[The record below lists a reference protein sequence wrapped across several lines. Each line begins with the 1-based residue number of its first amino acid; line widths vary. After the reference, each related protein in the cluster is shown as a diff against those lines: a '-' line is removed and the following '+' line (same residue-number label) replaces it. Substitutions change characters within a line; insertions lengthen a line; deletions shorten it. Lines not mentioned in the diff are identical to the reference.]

1 MVISSFLELGAYNC
15 WGLSSPFFLKKK
27 VILLGEKNVTV
38 NMDAAICFKLE
49 SASKDFLEDMA
60 TSKDMSLSAYCRY
73 VIDIGLDELYKR
85 NVNMRKMEKQL

>member
-1 MVISSFLELGAYNC
+1 LLGSVI
-15 WGLSSPFFLKKK
+15 PIFFIEKSNT
-27 VILLGEKNVTV
+27 LGEKNMTV

-49 SASKDFLEDMA
+49 SALKDFLEDMA

-85 NVNMRKMEKQL
+85 NYKKVANASGARMSE

>member
-1 MVISSFLELGAYNC
+1 M
-15 WGLSSPFFLKKK
+15 
-27 VILLGEKNVTV
+27 TV

-49 SASKDFLEDMA
+49 SALKDFLEDMA

-73 VIDIGLDELYKR
+73 ELYKR